1 MVFLHPYYN
10 RMKLFIETFG
20 CQMNFSDSEVVA
32 SVMNAEGY
40 ELCRSAAEA
49 DLVFINTCSIRE
61 NAEQRVRKRLRELK
75 GLKKKNPGLRI
86 GILGCMAERLRE
98 QLFDEEPLVD
108 LIAGPDSYRKLPEM
122 LQELDEGRRAAQVL
136 LSEEETYAD
145 LEPVRYSSNKVSAF
159 ISIMRGCQNF
169 CSYCVVPFTR
179 GKERSRDPESI
190 VQEAEKL
197 VEEGYRE
204 ITLLGQNVNS
214 YRWQQEE
221 AVIRFPELLRKVAAV
236 SDLLRV
242 RFATSHPKDLSDE
255 LIDVIAATPNICS
268 HIHLPVQSGSD
279 AVLKRMNRKYTREWY
294 LGRIAAIREKIPDA
308 GFSTDL
314 IAGFCGETGE
324 DHRLTLD
331 LMEQCRFDYA
341 FMFAYSERPGTRAAD
356 KMEDD
361 VPEMVKKERLHEII
375 TLQQRLSHISNR
387 NDVGKTFRVLVEGTS
402 KKSPDQMFGRNGQ
415 NKVIVFTSSEHKPGD
430 YVDVKVVRCTSA
442 TLIGE
447 ALNQD

>member
-1 MVFLHPYYN
+1 
-10 RMKLFIETFG
+10 MKLFIETFG

-32 SVMNAEGY
+32 SVMNDQGY
-40 ELCRSAAEA
+40 ELCGSAAEA

-75 GLKKKNPGLRI
+75 GLKKKHPGLRI

-122 LQELDEGRRAAQVL
+122 LQELDEGRRTAQVL

-145 LEPVRYSSNKVSAF
+145 LEPVRYGSNKISAY

-169 CSYCVVPFTR
+169 CSYCVVPYTR
-179 GKERSRDPESI
+179 GRERSRDPESI
-190 VQEAEKL
+190 VKEAERL
-197 VEEGYRE
+197 VAEGYRE
-204 ITLLGQNVNS
+204 VTLLGQNVNS
-214 YRWQQEE
+214 YQWQQGDS
-221 AVIRFPELLRKVAAV
+221 VILFPELLTRVAAV
-236 SDLLRV
+236 SDQLRV

-255 LIDVIAATPNICS
+255 LIDVIAATPNICN

-279 AVLKRMNRKYTREWY
+279 AVLKRMNRRYTRAWY

-308 GFSTDL
+308 GLSTDL
-314 IAGFCGETGE
+314 IAGFCGETEE

-331 LMEQCRFDYA
+331 LMEQCRFDFA
-341 FMFAYSERPGTRAAD
+341 FMFAYSQRPGTRAAE
-356 KMEDD
+356 KLEDD
-361 VPEMVKKERLHEII
+361 VPDMVKKGRLHEII
-375 TLQQRLSHISNR
+375 TLQQRLSHTGNR
-387 NDVGKTFRVLVEGTS
+387 KDVGKTFEVLVEGTS
-402 KKSPDQMFGRNGQ
+402 RKSPDQMFGRNGQ
-415 NKVIVFTSSEHKPGD
+415 NKVIVFPSGKHKPGD
-430 YVDVKVVRCTSA
+430 YVEVKVVKCTSA

-447 ALNQD
+447 ALE